1 MDLSEISDAVIKGDL
16 LSIDKIVNDALN
28 DNIPPLEII
37 NDGLIAGMMI
47 VGERFKKNE
56 IFIPEVMMSARAMKT
71 GLDII
76 KPMIAE
82 SEFAAKAIV
91 IIATVKGDVHDIG
104 KNLVA
109 MMFEGA
115 GFEVIDLGIDTSPEK
130 IVEAVQTHN
139 AKIVAL
145 SALLTTTMP
154 AMKDVIKNLD
164 DNGLKDKVK
173 VIIGGAA
180 VNQSFADE
188 IGADGYAPDA
198 AEAVD
203 KVNELL
209 GL

>member
-1 MDLSEISDAVIKGDL
+1 
-16 LSIDKIVNDALN
+16 
-28 DNIPPLEII
+28 
-37 NDGLIAGMMI
+37 
-47 VGERFKKNE
+47 
-56 IFIPEVMMSARAMKT
+56 
-71 GLDII
+71 
-76 KPMIAE
+76 
-82 SEFAAKAIV
+82 
-91 IIATVKGDVHDIG
+91 
-104 KNLVA
+104 
-109 MMFEGA
+109 
-115 GFEVIDLGIDTSPEK
+115 
-130 IVEAVQTHN
+130 
-139 AKIVAL
+139 
-145 SALLTTTMP
+145 MP